1 MFGVRC
7 SGKKRV
13 SSGATPGSGR
23 IIDGRRIAERIHE
36 TVADG
41 VRALRQ
47 QGHVP
52 HLVALQ
58 VGDDA
63 AAGVYVRKQKER
75 LSLLG
80 IQFTHFSLDGATT
93 LQGVFTHVDS
103 LNDNPTVTGI
113 LAIMPLPETLPAY
126 LVQERIR
133 PEKDVEGVHPANL
146 GRLIYNRQANGPCTA
161 LAVLAAI
168 ESTGVSVEGKHVVMV
183 GHSDIVGKPVGL
195 CLLQELATMTTC
207 HVATR
212 NLADHTREADI
223 LIVAVGKPGLIT
235 GDMVK
240 DGVIVIDVGI
250 NPSSDSGRGP
260 RRIVGDV
267 DFESVAPRASWITP
281 VPGGI
286 GPMTVAMLAR
296 NTLVCAEKMFE
307 APRRRAGD

>member
-1 MFGVRC
+1 MSRDAGTT
-7 SGKKRV
+7 SGK
-13 SSGATPGSGR
+13 SR
-23 IIDGRRIAERIHE
+23 IIDGRRIAESIHE
-36 TVADG
+36 SVADG

-52 HLVALQ
+52 HLVAMQ
-58 VGDDA
+58 VGDDDA
-63 AAGVYVRKQKER
+63 AAVYVRKQKER
-75 LSLLG
+75 LSQLG
-80 IQFTHFSLDGATT
+80 IQFTHFSLDGSTT
-93 LQGVFTHVDS
+93 LEGVFTHLDS
-103 LNDNPTVTGI
+103 LNENPTVTGI
-113 LAIMPLPETLPAY
+113 LAIMPLPDGLEAHS
-126 LVQERIR
+126 VQERIR

-146 GRLIYNRQANGPCTA
+146 GRLIYSRQGTGPCTA

-168 ESTGVSVEGKHVVMV
+168 ESTGISIAGKHVVMV

-195 CLLQELATMTTC
+195 SLLQELATMTTC

-223 LIVAVGKPGLIT
+223 LVVAVGKPGLVT

-240 DGVIVIDVGI
+240 EGAVVVDVGI
-250 NPSSDSGRGP
+250 NPQSGDGRGS

-307 APRRRAGD
+307 QPGRRATD